1 MMDKA
6 RGPGLVSRVAVG
18 PAAGWC
24 LSGGVA
30 CARVRSKLFMKDQKR
45 KVHMAHKLSTKLNH
59 KEHRPHIRRL
69 GSQRL

>member
-1 MMDKA
+1 LMDKA

-30 CARVRSKLFMKDQKR
+30 CARVRSKLFVKDQ
-45 KVHMAHKLSTKLNH
+45 TKEKFIWHTSCQLNCG
-59 KEHRPHIRRL
+59 IT
-69 GSQRL
+69 

>member
-1 MMDKA
+1 LMDKA

-45 KVHMAHKLSTKLNH
+45 KVHMAHKLSIGDSRAAAKAVC
-59 KEHRPHIRRL
+59 RL
-69 GSQRL
+69 SFNE